1 MGLHKVGSDWS
12 NLAAA
17 AAAAAAAIMLT
28 TVPQVS
34 LAIILQKLGK
44 KEYGNKTGEI
54 YVQKQGFECHK
65 LSITNANIETK
76 KKSFRRS
83 SYLPTSP
90 SFPLSSFLG
99 EYHVFQEAVGTA
111 FWLKIMF
118 LHFEICA
125 LSNIHYLHKNRWKSA
140 YTVVRNSLNK
150 EEIHCLKQVNEVV
163 YEKPLNGEQSTWIP
177 VVAPCCCY
185 VLKYIK

>member
-1 MGLHKVGSDWS
+1 MFKKMESEDLTDKSIEVVRGPHILNW
-12 NLAAA
+12 
-17 AAAAAAAIMLT
+17 AAIMLT

-54 YVQKQGFECHK
+54 CVQKQGFECHK

-140 YTVVRNSLNK
+140 YTVVRNTRGRTESEAQK
-150 EEIHCLKQVNEVV
+150 KVQPETSC
-163 YEKPLNGEQSTWIP
+163 PGD
-177 VVAPCCCY
+177 A
-185 VLKYIK
+185 